1 MKDLK
6 DNDNQGFIQK
16 VENLSDR
23 ELLNFMRVYTEE
35 SDYKL
40 DIHKTD
46 KPTFIKKITNNND
59 IEQATNLLDYTLNKY
74 MVNENHFHWLHKNLR
89 AQIFTLIYIR
99 NYHSFKLKLVNKS
112 YENEGRGYLFPIQFN
127 HANVDCNGEIIDEV
141 YEVLDKNY
149 ITESP
154 ITKSNK
160 EELME
165 GVRALWSVINQ
176 DCDYTE
182 WVNESYED
190 KVSWLERYL
199 KRKGYYIDTIKAT
212 STLEQRKALCLASL
226 DLMEF
231 KSIVKSSHDYSKSRE
246 KADFIDRMNRSW
258 NQKVYRNSG
267 RERKKYHV
275 PLTKE
280 TKRRLDEL
288 AKAQDIKQ
296 AEVLETLIN
305 NSYKSKCLDY
315 NGNDKY

>member
-16 VENLSDR
+16 IENLSDR

-35 SDYKL
+35 NDYKL
-40 DIHKTD
+40 DIYKID
-46 KPTFIKKITNNND
+46 KPTFIKKITSNND
-59 IEQATNLLDYTLNKY
+59 IEQATNLLNHTLNQY
-74 MVNENHFHWLHKNLR
+74 MVNENYFHWLYKNLR

-112 YENEGRGYLFPIQFN
+112 YENEGQGYLFPIQFN
-127 HANVDCNGEIIDEV
+127 HVNVDCNGEIINEV

-154 ITKSNK
+154 MTKSNK
-160 EELME
+160 EELMD

-176 DCDYTE
+176 ECDYTE

-190 KVSWLERYL
+190 KISWLEKYL

-231 KSIVKSSHDYSKSRE
+231 KSMVKGSHDYSKSRE
-246 KADFIDRMNRSW
+246 KADFIDRMKRSW
-258 NQKVYRNSG
+258 SQKVYRDSG
-267 RERKKYHV
+267 RERKQYHL
-275 PLTKE
+275 PLTKA
-280 TKRRLDEL
+280 TKDKLSKMAGIDEM
-288 AKAQDIKQ
+288 KQ
-296 AEVLETLIN
+296 ADILECIIN
-305 NSYKSKCLDY
+305 DHY
-315 NGNDKY
+315 NNNYNKYNNY